1 VYRIAQEAL
10 TNVMRHAQAKQ
21 VDIQVSV
28 DTDSNQLCLRVVD
41 DGVGL
46 QEQSAVNSQ
55 IQTKASRG
63 LGLVGMRERILAN
76 QGTLQ
81 FITTQPHGLIVEAI
95 FPLALVEGQAKHD

>member
-1 VYRIAQEAL
+1 
-10 TNVMRHAQAKQ
+10 
-21 VDIQVSV
+21 V
-28 DTDSNQLCLRVVD
+28 DTDNNQLCLRVAD

-46 QEQSAVNSQ
+46 QEPSITDVQTQKQTQ
-55 IQTKASRG
+55 IKIRTKASRG

-95 FPLALVEGQAKHD
+95 FPLALLEGQAKHD